1 MMKNLV
7 FTAVCLAAA
16 ASFGARSV
24 AVNVPDERFD
34 SSVGAERLDD
44 DIDRFAYLRVT
55 STNGWIACAVTA
67 EDAGQRMVLVSVRSG
82 AAKALDAN
90 AARIDLVRTVG
101 EGEAAKTETLKSW
114 PVMGSEGDEAWQV
127 ICLRAPELKEGMEIR
142 LVPGTENPPRY
153 TDLRRVTFVDS
164 SLMEG
169 GK

>member
-7 FTAVCLAAA
+7 FAAVCLVAA

-24 AVNVPDERFD
+24 AVNVPDGRFD
-34 SSVGAERLDD
+34 SSVGAEQQNDG
-44 DIDRFAYLRVT
+44 IDSFAYLRVT

-67 EDAGQRMVLVSVRSG
+67 EDAGRRMVLVSVRSG

-90 AARIDLVRTVG
+90 AARIDLVRIVG

-114 PVMGSEGDEAWQV
+114 PVMGSEGDESWQV